1 MRGEGGRSVF
11 FRMSGNSLTGGR
23 CRCGS
28 VKERAEPAEAVE
40 SEEDDEDYERAE
52 ANLVGNLV
60 DANSGNVKAN
70 LVGNLGNENSG
81 FAEANLVGNLD
92 NENPEAE
99 KATLVEP
106 VDNENSRVE
115 KNNLVGN
122 KDYGKSHAA
131 QSDLVSTII
140 EARHIQDDVSTLGTG
155 GHVGVGTTHSPASH
169 PRWISLFTQA
179 SSFHVP
185 LRGDDLEYL
194 IEGLHKPSSRRRMMR
209 MMSGRKRTWS

>member
-1 MRGEGGRSVF
+1 MTIAKEKKALRKVKKRLVCKTAKGSIAKVRRRYPGTA
-11 FRMSGNSLTGGR
+11 SLRDTSSE
-23 CRCGS
+23 GS
-28 VKERAEPAEAVE
+28 VSSGAGSHRSSGPRKLKLKQG
-40 SEEDDEDYERAE
+40 

-60 DANSGNVKAN
+60 DANSGSAKANLVGNLVDANSGSVKAN

-115 KNNLVGN
+115 KNNLVEN

-131 QSDLVSTII
+131 QTDLVSTII
-140 EARHIQDDVSTLGTG
+140 EARHMQDDVSTLGTG
-155 GHVGVGTTHSPASH
+155 GGS
-169 PRWISLFTQA
+169 
-179 SSFHVP
+179 
-185 LRGDDLEYL
+185 
-194 IEGLHKPSSRRRMMR
+194 
-209 MMSGRKRTWS
+209 

>member
-1 MRGEGGRSVF
+1 MTIAKEKEALRKVKKRLVRKTTKGSIAKVLRRHPGTAPLRDTSSE
-11 FRMSGNSLTGGR
+11 
-23 CRCGS
+23 GS
-28 VKERAEPAEAVE
+28 VSFGAGSHRSSGPRKLKLKQR
-40 SEEDDEDYERAE
+40 

-60 DANSGNVKAN
+60 DANSGSAKAN
-70 LVGNLGNENSG
+70 LVGNLVDANSG
-81 FAEANLVGNLD
+81 SMEANLVGNLD

-140 EARHIQDDVSTLGTG
+140 EARHMQDDVSTLGTG
-155 GHVGVGTTHSPASH
+155 GGT
-169 PRWISLFTQA
+169 
-179 SSFHVP
+179 
-185 LRGDDLEYL
+185 
-194 IEGLHKPSSRRRMMR
+194 
-209 MMSGRKRTWS
+209 